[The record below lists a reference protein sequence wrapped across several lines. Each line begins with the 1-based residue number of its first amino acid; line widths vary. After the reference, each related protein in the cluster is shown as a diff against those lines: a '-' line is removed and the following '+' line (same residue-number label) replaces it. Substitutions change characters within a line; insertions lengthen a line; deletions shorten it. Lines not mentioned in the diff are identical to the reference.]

1 MKIVLSRDKGFSRF
15 LDTIIGRGARGPSGV
30 EATVRSILD
39 DVRDRGDAAVRDY
52 TRRFDAVD
60 LKGGGL
66 RVSTRDIDRACR
78 KVSRRDMKL
87 LELASGRIESFH
99 RRQLESSWFVTEP
112 DGTILGMKV
121 TPIQRAGIYV
131 PGGKAAYPST
141 VLMNAIPARV
151 AGVEEV
157 VMATPPGGGGGGG
170 GSGVSPYVLAAAR
183 IAGVD
188 RVYRIG
194 GAQAI
199 GAMAYGTRS
208 VPKVD
213 KITGPGNIYVATA
226 KRLVYGVVDIDMVA
240 GPSEILIINDGTGT
254 PGWIAADLL
263 SQAEHDELASS
274 VLITTSRVMAE
285 AVVKEV
291 GRQLKRLK
299 RRAVAS
305 KSISNYGAVIVAKDL
320 GEAVKISDR
329 IAPEHLEL
337 FVERPF
343 ELMAIVRNAGA
354 IFLGSDTPEAVGD
367 YVAGPNHTL
376 PTGGTARFFS
386 PLGVGDF
393 IKRSSVIGLSRAGLD
408 TLGPA
413 AERFAALE
421 GFDAHLRSVKARRSP
436 RRTIN

>member
-1 MKIVLSRDKGFSRF
+1 MKIVRSRDKGFRRF
-15 LDTIIGRGARGPSGV
+15 LDAIAGRGTRDSSGV
-30 EATVRSILD
+30 EAAVRSILD
-39 DVRDRGDAAVRDY
+39 DVRERGDAAVRDY

-60 LKGGGL
+60 LKGGGF
-66 RVSTRDIDRACR
+66 RVSSRDIDRACK
-78 KVSRRDMKL
+78 KVSRKDIKL

-99 RRQLESSWFVTEP
+99 RRQIENSWFVTDP
-112 DGTILGMKV
+112 DGTTLGVRV

-157 VMATPPGGGGGGG
+157 VMVTPPRGDGIN
-170 GSGVSPYVLAAAR
+170 PYVLAAAR
-183 IAGVD
+183 IAGVEK
-188 RVYRIG
+188 VYGIG

-199 GAMAYGTRS
+199 GALAYGTRS

-240 GPSEILIINDGTGT
+240 GPSEILIINDGTGS
-254 PGWIAADLL
+254 PAWIAADLL

-274 VLITTSRVMAE
+274 LLVTTSGAMAR
-285 AVVKEV
+285 AVAKEV
-291 GRQLKRLK
+291 ARQLKRLK

-320 GEAVKISDR
+320 DEAVKISDR

-343 ELMAIVRNAGA
+343 ELLGAVRNAGA
-354 IFLGSDTPEAVGD
+354 IFLGPDTPEAVGD

-376 PTGGTARFFS
+376 PTGGTARFSS

-393 IKRSSVIGLSRAGLD
+393 IKRSSVIALSRAGLK
-408 TLGPA
+408 TLGPV

-421 GFDAHLRSVKARRSP
+421 GFDAHSRSIKARRSP
-436 RRTIN
+436 QRTTN

>member
-15 LDTIIGRGARGPSGV
+15 LDTIIGRGARGSSGV
-30 EATVRSILD
+30 EAAVRSILD
-39 DVRDRGDAAVRDY
+39 DVRERGDAAVRDY

-60 LKGGGL
+60 LKGGAF
-66 RVSTRDIDRACR
+66 RVSPKDIDRACR

-87 LELASGRIESFH
+87 LELASDRIESFH
-99 RRQLESSWFVTEP
+99 RRQIENSWFVTED
-112 DGTILGMKV
+112 DGTILGVRV
-121 TPIQRAGIYV
+121 TPIQRTGIYV

-151 AGVEEV
+151 AGVEEI
-157 VMATPPGGGGGGG
+157 VMATPPGGES
-170 GSGVSPYVLAAAR
+170 GSGINPHVLAAAR

-188 RVYRIG
+188 KIYGIG

-226 KRLVYGVVDIDMVA
+226 KRLVYGVVAIDMVA

-263 SQAEHDELASS
+263 AQAEHDELASS
-274 VLITTSRVMAE
+274 VLITTSGVMAE

-305 KSISNYGAVIVAKDL
+305 KSISNYGAVIVVKDL
-320 GEAVKISDR
+320 GEAVKISDC

-343 ELMAIVRNAGA
+343 ELMGAVRNAGA
-354 IFLGSDTPEAVGD
+354 IFLGPDTPEAVGD

-376 PTGGTARFFS
+376 PTGGTARFS
-386 PLGVGDF
+386 SLLGVGDF
-393 IKRSSVIGLSRAGLD
+393 IKRSSVIGLSRAGLK

-421 GFDAHLRSVKARRSP
+421 GFDAHSRSVKLRRSP
-436 RRTIN
+436 QGTIN